1 MFRGKK
7 NLTIENRYE
16 EQPKKFLKSLKKTW
30 IRALGKKMSSII
42 HSQVQQQPPSTLS
55 PSTSVLESPKQRS
68 FNFLRHHVPKFKIN
82 CAKYYGNENLVVKYC
97 TQYLDD
103 FPLSYSTLCNRAET
117 FGKLKR
123 YDEALNDLNHAITV
137 KPHKSTAW
145 CLRGIIKGLKK
156 FYMEALEDLNSAL
169 YRDKSNYLALKWRAF
184 CYYEIH
190 QYIHALWDLDLII
203 NSGYADAFTYL
214 NRADIN
220 RRLKKFVDANED
232 ITKAFWFKNINKAF
246 AYGIRRELKLDCEE
260 FQDAIDDL
268 NKALNFQPD
277 NVTALRNR
285 CKSHKMLMD
294 TENALND
301 LNKLCILE
309 PENDYQYE
317 LRGAILLDMRKYEDS
332 LKNLNR
338 AIESLPNNVVTIGNR
353 AKLYCKLCQYNLA
366 LKDTQE
372 GILID
377 PRNLEIRQQA
387 MNLYRRKHQFDTALH
402 EAEVILMIDH
412 KNINTML
419 IRADIYFLKRK
430 YNYSLADLDNANRI
444 APKNSFVLVSRSELF
459 CKIKYYKDAL
469 RDVQSAL
476 EIKSANQYALEVRGN
491 IYRKLHKY
499 QEALVD
505 FNKSLELYPLD
516 MILEHHQNQD
526 GKKEGCKVG
535 GGKDDKD
542 GKDDINEDDKDDQ
555 NLLVCKNRVGY
566 DKGFVVTQQIF
577 GERNFSRIYY
587 RRGVTYSKL
596 GMYELALEDFN
607 RALELA
613 NGYAPIYK
621 KRAYVLRKLE
631 NLDDTYKY

>member
-7 NLTIENRYE
+7 NLTIENRHE

-30 IRALGKKMSSII
+30 ICALGKKMSSII

-55 PSTSVLESPKQRS
+55 PSTSVFESPKRRS

-103 FPLSYSTLCNRAET
+103 FPSSYSTLCNRAET

-137 KPHKSTAW
+137 KLHKSTAW

-203 NSGYADAFTYL
+203 NS
-214 NRADIN
+214 
-220 RRLKKFVDANED
+220 
-232 ITKAFWFKNINKAF
+232 
-246 AYGIRRELKLDCEE
+246 E

-301 LNKLCILE
+301 LNELCILE

-353 AKLYCKLCQYNLA
+353 AKLYCKLRQYNLA

-387 MNLYRRKHQFDTALH
+387 MDLYRRKHQFDTALH

-430 YNYSLADLDNANRI
+430 YNNSLADLDNANRI

-526 GKKEGCKVG
+526 GRKEGCKVG
-535 GGKDDKD
+535 GGKDGKD

-587 RRGVTYSKL
+587 RRGATYSKL

>member
-1 MFRGKK
+1 MF
-7 NLTIENRYE
+7 
-16 EQPKKFLKSLKKTW
+16 
-30 IRALGKKMSSII
+30 SII
-42 HSQVQQQPPSTLS
+42 HSQVQQQLPSTLS
-55 PSTSVLESPKQRS
+55 PSTSVLEFPKRRS
-68 FNFLRHHVPKFKIN
+68 FNFLRYHVPKFKIN
-82 CAKYYGNENLVVKYC
+82 YAKYYENENLVVKYC
-97 TQYLDD
+97 TQYLDN

-117 FGKLKR
+117 FEKLKR
-123 YDEALNDLNHAITV
+123 YDEALNDLNHAIT
-137 KPHKSTAW
+137 
-145 CLRGIIKGLKK
+145 CLP
-156 FYMEALEDLNSAL
+156 
-169 YRDKSNYLALKWRAF
+169 LKWRAF

-190 QYIHALWDLDLII
+190 LYIHALWDLDLII

-220 RRLKKFVDANED
+220 RRLKRFVDANED
-232 ITKAFWFKNINKAF
+232 ITKAFWFKNVNKVF
-246 AYGIRRELKLDCEE
+246 TYGIRGELKLDCEE

-268 NKALNFQPD
+268 NKVLNFQPD
-277 NVTALRNR
+277 NVTALRNW
-285 CKSHKMLMD
+285 CKSHKILIDM
-294 TENALND
+294 ENALND
-301 LNKLCILE
+301 LNELCILE
-309 PENDYQYE
+309 PENCSQYE
-317 LRGAILLDMRKYEDS
+317 LKGAILLDMRKYEDS
-332 LKNLNR
+332 LKNLSR
-338 AIESLPNNVVTIGNR
+338 AIESLPNNVITI
-353 AKLYCKLCQYNLA
+353 AMDLYH
-366 LKDTQE
+366 
-372 GILID
+372 
-377 PRNLEIRQQA
+377 
-387 MNLYRRKHQFDTALH
+387 RKHQYNTALH

-412 KNINTML
+412 KNINMIL

-476 EIKSANQYALEVRGN
+476 EIKSANQYALKVCGN

-526 GKKEGCKVG
+526 GRKKGCKVG
-535 GGKDDKD
+535 GGKDGKD

-587 RRGVTYSKL
+587 RRGATYSKL
-596 GMYELALEDFN
+596 GMYELALEDFNQLYPLDMILEHHQNQDGRKKGCKVGGGKDGKDGKDDINEDDKDDQNLLVCKNRVGYDKGFVVTQQIFGERNFSRIYYRRGATYSKLGIYELALEDFN